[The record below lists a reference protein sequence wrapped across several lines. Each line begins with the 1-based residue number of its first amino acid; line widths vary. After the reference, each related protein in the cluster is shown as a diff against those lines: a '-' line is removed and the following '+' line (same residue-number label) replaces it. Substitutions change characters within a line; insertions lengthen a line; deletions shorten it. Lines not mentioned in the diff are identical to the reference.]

1 MTKDVP
7 VADSTRL
14 IHTAA
19 EESARLPAKTVG
31 PAIQRG
37 STVLMD
43 RAADL
48 YAHGKITYGRD
59 GLAAHHALIAGL
71 KDLEHAE
78 HVELYGS
85 GLGAVTGAML
95 SVLKAGDEVLVV
107 DGAYKPTRRFCDN
120 FLKNYGVSVRYFP
133 SDARPDEVLALITER
148 TRLIA
153 LESPASLSFEMMD
166 VGAVAAGARERGVL
180 TLMDNTWAAGL
191 YFRPLDHGIDLSVQ
205 ALTKYVGGHADVFL
219 GSAATRNPVVA
230 RKLAQTTLNLGHS
243 VGPEE
248 AYLALRGLRTLPARL
263 AAHGANGL
271 KVAKW
276 LMGRTEVARVR
287 HPALPHDPGHALWK
301 RDFSGCCGLFAFELA
316 PPAGLAET
324 LAFLD
329 ALKLF
334 GLGFSLGGYES
345 LALYCDPQVKEA
357 RTAKPWTAAGPLIR
371 LHVGLEDPADLIAD
385 LEAGFAA
392 IKP

>member
-19 EESARLPAKTVG
+19 EESARLPARSVG

-43 RAADL
+43 RASDL

-59 GLAAHHALIAGL
+59 GLAAQQALIAGL

-95 SVLKAGDEVLVV
+95 AVLKTGDEVLVV

-120 FLKNYGVSVRYFP
+120 FLKNYGVSARYFP

-166 VGAVAAGARERGVL
+166 VAAVAAGARARGVL
-180 TLMDNTWAAGL
+180 TLMDNTWACLL
-191 YFRPLDHGIDLSVQ
+191 YTSPSPRDLS
-205 ALTKYVGGHADVFL
+205 TSRMPS
-219 GSAATRNPVVA
+219 SA
-230 RKLAQTTLNLGHS
+230 
-243 VGPEE
+243 
-248 AYLALRGLRTLPARL
+248 
-263 AAHGANGL
+263 
-271 KVAKW
+271 
-276 LMGRTEVARVR
+276 
-287 HPALPHDPGHALWK
+287 
-301 RDFSGCCGLFAFELA
+301 
-316 PPAGLAET
+316 
-324 LAFLD
+324 
-329 ALKLF
+329 
-334 GLGFSLGGYES
+334 
-345 LALYCDPQVKEA
+345 
-357 RTAKPWTAAGPLIR
+357 
-371 LHVGLEDPADLIAD
+371 
-385 LEAGFAA
+385 
-392 IKP
+392 